1 MRKQAHGDLQSWVQ
15 CDACGKWRTVPPAM
29 LATIEAAGDGAAWA
43 CAQVLPYPYPALP
56 CKQQWVG
63 CDATCQVRS
72 GQVQHHWNAVEWGC
86 VCVR

>member
-43 CAQVLPYPYPALP
+43 CAQVPPPP
-56 CKQQWVG
+56 VN
-63 CDATCQVRS
+63 DS
-72 GQVQHHWNAVEWGC
+72 G
-86 VCVR
+86 